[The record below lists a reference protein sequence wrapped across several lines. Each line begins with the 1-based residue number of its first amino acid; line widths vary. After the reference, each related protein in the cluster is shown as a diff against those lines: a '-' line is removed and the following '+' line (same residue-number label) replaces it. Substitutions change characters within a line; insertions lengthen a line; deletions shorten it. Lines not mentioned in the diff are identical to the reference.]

1 MTKKQGYAVIFL
13 LFTLNFFVFIQGY
26 RGFTDSVVYGYKIR
40 KLTERVDQ
48 LERELEEQ
56 LRGQIHKQIDS
67 P

>member
-1 MTKKQGYAVIFL
+1 MTKKQGYGVIFL

-26 RGFTDSVVYGYKIR
+26 REFTDSVVYGYKIR

-48 LERELEEQ
+48 LEREFEEQ
-56 LRGQIHKQIDS
+56 KRGQTHKQIHT